1 MRINLKKGV
10 VVYGS
15 TNSPE
20 NTVFVHGRTNKPI
33 IDLPE
38 EWGEIVNWKN
48 VSVQVTPYGLQQN
61 LIVRRVDK
69 EKLEVHVQGQGC
81 PTMDYFYMIIAERCD
96 IEKPQ

>member
-10 VVYGS
+10 VVYGP

-20 NTVFVHGRTNKPI
+20 NTVFVHGRTNKSTI
-33 IDLPE
+33 NLPE

-48 VSVQVTPYGLQQN
+48 ISVQVTPYGLQQN
-61 LIVRRVDK
+61 IIEGIIDK
-69 EKLEVHVQGQGC
+69 ENLEVHIQSQGC
-81 PTMDYFYMIIAERCD
+81 PTMDYFYMIIAERSD

>member
-10 VVYGS
+10 VVYGP

-33 IDLPE
+33 VNLPE

-48 VSVQVTPYGLQQN
+48 ISVQVICKKMFKKGCFFTPFF
-61 LIVRRVDK
+61 I
-69 EKLEVHVQGQGC
+69 
-81 PTMDYFYMIIAERCD
+81 
-96 IEKPQ
+96 